1 MSVEI
6 DLAGHVST
14 ESAGPLAQPT
24 REAATQAAGVLT
36 QEAAAAPSSE
46 ACPTPLGWAE
56 VLESFRAESAPW
68 TVDVAG
74 SLLHGRTLGRGQ
86 PLYFLN
92 GISGNCELFC
102 LLTWLLRDQ
111 FRCVLFDY
119 RDRNSPA
126 SRGANAKPAGLTV
139 ERLAD
144 DLLAVA
150 DAQHDSAFCIFAAP
164 FGSLIALAALARNPE
179 RIERAILLGGFAHRH
194 LSRVERTLCRLGQL
208 LPGDLSRVPLR
219 STLQVASHQR
229 AFPPFDYSRWGFFTA
244 NTNQTSI
251 RDLGDR
257 ARLMDRTDL
266 RGRLSHVER
275 PVLLLHTEHEGAVSA
290 AGEEELE
297 RELPRATS
305 ESLPLAG
312 QLAYLTH
319 PHRVAKAVR
328 SFLGGATFEPR
339 PGRES
344 LGLDN
349 SCGADHKDESHDR
362 RSA

>member
-1 MSVEI
+1 MSVET
-6 DLAGHVST
+6 DFAGHVST
-14 ESAGPLAQPT
+14 ESAGPLMPLAP
-24 REAATQAAGVLT
+24 EAATQ
-36 QEAAAAPSSE
+36 QEAGAPSSE

-56 VLESFRAESAPW
+56 VLESFRAESTPW
-68 TVDVAG
+68 TVDVGG
-74 SLLHGRTLGRGQ
+74 SLLQGRTLGHGQ

-102 LLTWLLRDQ
+102 LLAWLLRDQ
-111 FRCVLFDY
+111 YRCVLFDY
-119 RDRNSPA
+119 RDCDSHAA
-126 SRGANAKPAGLTV
+126 SGASAKSKRLTV

-150 DAQHDSAFCIFAAP
+150 DAQHDSTFCVFAAP
-164 FGSLIALAALARNPE
+164 FGSLIALAALADHTE
-179 RIERAILLGGFAHRH
+179 RIERAILLGGFARRR

-251 RDLGDR
+251 RDLADR

-275 PVLLLHTEHEGAVSA
+275 PVLLLRTEHEGAVSA
-290 AGEEELE
+290 AGEDELA

-328 SFLGGATFEPR
+328 SFLGETTFEPR
-339 PGRES
+339 PACEA